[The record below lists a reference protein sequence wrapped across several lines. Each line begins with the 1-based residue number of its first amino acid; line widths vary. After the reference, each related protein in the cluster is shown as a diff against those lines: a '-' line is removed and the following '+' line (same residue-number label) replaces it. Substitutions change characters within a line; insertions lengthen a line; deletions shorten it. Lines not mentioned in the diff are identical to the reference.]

1 MHNIEI
7 HNKTKSLSMFDIN
20 AHSLNKNFE
29 DLQYLLSC
37 TKTILVLQVQLKQG
51 LLNKY
56 LY

>member
-7 HNKTKSLSMFDIN
+7 HNKAKSLSMFDIN

-37 TKTILVLQVQLKQG
+37 TKTILVL
-51 LLNKY
+51 
-56 LY
+56 

>member
-7 HNKTKSLSMFDIN
+7 HNKAKSLSMFDIN